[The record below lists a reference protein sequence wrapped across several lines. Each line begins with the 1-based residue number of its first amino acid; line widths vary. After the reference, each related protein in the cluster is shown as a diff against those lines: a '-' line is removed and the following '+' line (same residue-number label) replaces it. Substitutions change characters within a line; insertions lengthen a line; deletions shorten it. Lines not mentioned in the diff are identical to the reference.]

1 MSVARNSHMINQPE
15 ANGALVL
22 PPPLHYCF
30 ILRVFKA
37 TESYTE
43 RKEGERRI

>member
-1 MSVARNSHMINQPE
+1 MSVARNSHMINQPG

-22 PPPLHYCF
+22 PPLHYCF